1 MAYSEAKVI
10 AGGLAH
16 IPIIIGIFWLIRS
29 YFNKRTNNFELAQKS
44 TKVKPPIKK
53 VENKAVANNKVESK
67 VSDTKK
73 LENKVS
79 DTKKLENK
87 VSDAIKPENKVTKTN
102 KVTNKVS
109 DAIKPENKVTKTN
122 KVTNKVSDAIKPENK
137 SSESISSEIK
147 TVPPKTEENT
157 KIDQKPLNKM
167 KHADVPVNTYRPK
180 TPFIGTVKE
189 NYSLLKEGAIGRVN
203 HITFDLSGGDP
214 FLNYVEG
221 QSVGI
226 MAAGEDT
233 NGKPHK
239 LRLYSIAS
247 TRHGDDFEGNTV
259 SLCVRQLQYEKDGQT
274 INGVCSTYLCDIKP
288 GDQVKITGPVGK
300 EMLLPEDEDANI
312 VMLATGTG
320 IAPMRAYL
328 RRMFEPSE
336 REKNNWNF
344 KGKAW
349 LFMGAPKSANL
360 LYEEDL
366 QRYLQNYPD
375 NFKYT
380 KAISREQQNTKGG
393 RMYIQDRV
401 LESANELFNMI
412 EDEKTHIYLC
422 GLKGM
427 EPGIDEAMTKA
438 AEEKGLNWAELRP
451 QLRKAGRWHVETY

>member
-1 MAYSEAKVI
+1 MYSQAKVI

-16 IPIIIGIFWLIRS
+16 IPVVIAVFYFIFTT
-29 YFNKRTNNFELAQKS
+29 FNKRALKFVEEAK
-44 TKVKPPIKK
+44 TKKPEAKAVETKK
-53 VENKAVANNKVESK
+53 VAVSK
-67 VSDTKK
+67 T
-73 LENKVS
+73 E
-79 DTKKLENK
+79 
-87 VSDAIKPENKVTKTN
+87 A
-102 KVTNKVS
+102 
-109 DAIKPENKVTKTN
+109 
-122 KVTNKVSDAIKPENK
+122 
-137 SSESISSEIK
+137 
-147 TVPPKTEENT
+147 PKTEAPKTEAP
-157 KIDQKPLNKM
+157 KIVKK
-167 KHADVPVNTYRPK
+167 KHADVPVNIYRPK
-180 TPFIGTVKE
+180 TPYEGTVIE

-203 HITFDLSGGDP
+203 HITFDLKDSDP

-221 QSVGI
+221 QSIGI
-226 MAAGEDT
+226 MPAGEDA

-247 TRHGDDFEGNTV
+247 TRHGDDFNGNTV
-259 SLCVRQLQYEKDGQT
+259 SLCVRQLQYEKDGET

-288 GDQVKITGPVGK
+288 GDKVKITGPVGK
-300 EMLLPEDEDANI
+300 EMLLPEEEDSNI

-328 RRMFEPSE
+328 RRMFEPTE
-336 REKNNWNF
+336 KEKNKWNF

-366 QRYLQNYPD
+366 QRYLVDNPD

-438 AEEKGLNWAELRP
+438 AEEKGLNWSELRP
-451 QLRKAGRWHVETY
+451 QLKKAGRWHVETY

>member
-1 MAYSEAKVI
+1 MVYSQAKVI

-16 IPIIIGIFWLIRS
+16 IPIVIGIFYFIMTF
-29 YFNKRTNNFELAQKS
+29 FNKRALEYAEANKS
-44 TKVKPPIKK
+44 KK
-53 VENKAVANNKVESK
+53 VEKKEEIKAKSAAPVKAEI
-67 VSDTKK
+67 KK
-73 LENKVS
+73 PS
-79 DTKKLENK
+79 
-87 VSDAIKPENKVTKTN
+87 
-102 KVTNKVS
+102 
-109 DAIKPENKVTKTN
+109 
-122 KVTNKVSDAIKPENK
+122 
-137 SSESISSEIK
+137 SISAEIK
-147 TVPPKTEENT
+147 TEAPIIQENT
-157 KIDQKPLNKM
+157 NIDKKPMKK
-167 KHADVPVNTYRPK
+167 KHADVPVNIYRPK
-180 TPFIGTVKE
+180 TPYEGTVKE

-203 HITFDLSGGDP
+203 HITFDLKDSDP

-221 QSVGI
+221 QSIGI
-226 MAAGEDT
+226 MPEGVDA

-247 TRHGDDFEGNTV
+247 TRHGDNFEGNTV
-259 SLCVRQLQYEKDGQT
+259 SLCVRQLQYEKDGET
-274 INGVCSTYLCDIKP
+274 VNGVCSTYLCDIKP
-288 GDQVKITGPVGK
+288 GDKVKITGPVGK
-300 EMLLPEDEDANI
+300 EMLLPEEEDANI

-336 REKNNWNF
+336 KEKNNWNF

-366 QRYLQNYPD
+366 QRYLDNYPD

-380 KAISREQQNTKGG
+380 KAISREQQNIKGG

-451 QLRKAGRWHVETY
+451 QLKKAGRWHVETY

>member
-1 MAYSEAKVI
+1 MVYSQAKVI

-16 IPIIIGIFWLIRS
+16 IPIVIGIFYFIMTF
-29 YFNKRTNNFELAQKS
+29 FNKRAIEYAEAN
-44 TKVKPPIKK
+44 KPKK
-53 VENKAVANNKVESK
+53 VEKKVEKPQIKEKTVAPTK
-67 VSDTKK
+67 VEVKTEVQKTTSD
-73 LENKVS
+73 S
-79 DTKKLENK
+79 
-87 VSDAIKPENKVTKTN
+87 P
-102 KVTNKVS
+102 
-109 DAIKPENKVTKTN
+109 
-122 KVTNKVSDAIKPENK
+122 
-137 SSESISSEIK
+137 EIK
-147 TVPPKTEENT
+147 TETPKNKEIPNIE
-157 KIDQKPLNKM
+157 KKPMK
-167 KHADVPVNTYRPK
+167 KHADVPVNIYRPK
-180 TPFIGTVKE
+180 TPYEGTVIE

-203 HITFDLSGGDP
+203 HITFDLKDSDP

-221 QSVGI
+221 QSIGI
-226 MAAGEDT
+226 MPAGEDA

-247 TRHGDDFEGNTV
+247 TRHGDDFNGNTV
-259 SLCVRQLQYEKDGQT
+259 SLCVRQLQYEKDGET

-288 GDQVKITGPVGK
+288 GDKVKITGPVGK
-300 EMLLPEDEDANI
+300 EMLLPDEEDANI

-328 RRMFEPSE
+328 RRMFEATE
-336 REKNNWNF
+336 KEKNKWNF

-366 QRYLQNYPD
+366 QRYLTNYPD

-438 AEEKGLNWAELRP
+438 AEEKGLNWSELRP
-451 QLRKAGRWHVETY
+451 QLKKAGRWHVETY

>member
-1 MAYSEAKVI
+1 MYSQAKVI

-16 IPIIIGIFWLIRS
+16 IPVVIAVFYFILTT
-29 YFNKRTNNFELAQKS
+29 FNKRALKFVEEVK
-44 TKVKPPIKK
+44 TKKPEAKAVEPKK
-53 VENKAVANNKVESK
+53 VAVSKIEAPKAEAPKAEAPKIV
-67 VSDTKK
+67 KK
-73 LENKVS
+73 
-79 DTKKLENK
+79 
-87 VSDAIKPENKVTKTN
+87 
-102 KVTNKVS
+102 
-109 DAIKPENKVTKTN
+109 
-122 KVTNKVSDAIKPENK
+122 
-137 SSESISSEIK
+137 
-147 TVPPKTEENT
+147 
-157 KIDQKPLNKM
+157 
-167 KHADVPVNTYRPK
+167 KHADVPVNIYRPK
-180 TPFIGTVKE
+180 TPYEGTVIE

-203 HITFDLSGGDP
+203 HITFDLKDSDP
-214 FLNYVEG
+214 FLNYIEG
-221 QSVGI
+221 QSIGI
-226 MAAGEDT
+226 MPAGEDA

-247 TRHGDDFEGNTV
+247 TRHGDDFNGNTV
-259 SLCVRQLQYEKDGQT
+259 SLCVRQLQYEKDGET

-288 GDQVKITGPVGK
+288 GDKVKITGPVGK
-300 EMLLPEDEDANI
+300 EMLLPDEEDANI

-328 RRMFEPSE
+328 RRMFEPTE
-336 REKNNWNF
+336 KEKNKWNF

-366 QRYLQNYPD
+366 QRYIAENPD

-438 AEEKGLNWAELRP
+438 AEEKGLNWSELRP
-451 QLRKAGRWHVETY
+451 QLKKAGRWHVETY

>member
-1 MAYSEAKVI
+1 MYSQAKVI

-16 IPIIIGIFWLIRS
+16 IPVVIAVFYFILTT
-29 YFNKRTNNFELAQKS
+29 FNKRALKFVEE
-44 TKVKPPIKK
+44 VKAKK
-53 VENKAVANNKVESK
+53 PETKAVE
-67 VSDTKK
+67 TKK
-73 LENKVS
+73 AAVS
-79 DTKKLENK
+79 KIE
-87 VSDAIKPENKVTKTN
+87 A
-102 KVTNKVS
+102 
-109 DAIKPENKVTKTN
+109 
-122 KVTNKVSDAIKPENK
+122 
-137 SSESISSEIK
+137 
-147 TVPPKTEENT
+147 PKTEAPKTEAP
-157 KIDQKPLNKM
+157 KIVKK
-167 KHADVPVNTYRPK
+167 KHADVPVNIYRPK
-180 TPFIGTVKE
+180 TPYEGTVIE

-203 HITFDLSGGDP
+203 HITFDLKDSDP

-221 QSVGI
+221 QSIGI
-226 MAAGEDT
+226 MPAGEDA

-247 TRHGDDFEGNTV
+247 TRHGDDFNGNTV
-259 SLCVRQLQYEKDGQT
+259 SLCVRQLQYEKDGET

-288 GDQVKITGPVGK
+288 GDKVKITGPVGK
-300 EMLLPEDEDANI
+300 EMLLPDEEDANI

-328 RRMFEPSE
+328 RRMFEPTE
-336 REKNNWNF
+336 KEKNKWNF

-366 QRYLQNYPD
+366 QRYIAENPD

-438 AEEKGLNWAELRP
+438 AEEKGLNWSELRP
-451 QLRKAGRWHVETY
+451 QLKKAGRWHVETY

>member
-1 MAYSEAKVI
+1 MVYSQAKVI

-16 IPIIIGIFWLIRS
+16 IPIVIGVFYFIMTF
-29 YFNKRTNNFELAQKS
+29 FNKRAIDYAEANKPKKVEKKVVE
-44 TKVKPPIKK
+44 TKVKAKETSSVNAETKTEAPLK
-53 VENKAVANNKVESK
+53 VENS
-67 VSDTKK
+67 
-73 LENKVS
+73 
-79 DTKKLENK
+79 
-87 VSDAIKPENKVTKTN
+87 
-102 KVTNKVS
+102 
-109 DAIKPENKVTKTN
+109 
-122 KVTNKVSDAIKPENK
+122 
-137 SSESISSEIK
+137 
-147 TVPPKTEENT
+147 
-157 KIDQKPLNKM
+157 KIDKKTM
-167 KHADVPVNTYRPK
+167 KKKHADVPVNIYRPK
-180 TPFIGTVKE
+180 TPFEGTVIG

-203 HITFDLSGGDP
+203 HITFDLKGSDP

-221 QSVGI
+221 QSIGI
-226 MAAGEDT
+226 MPVGEDA

-259 SLCVRQLQYEKDGQT
+259 SLCVRQLQYEKDGET

-288 GDQVKITGPVGK
+288 GDKVKITGPVGK
-300 EMLLPEDEDANI
+300 EMLLPEEEDANI

-328 RRMFEPSE
+328 RRMFEATE
-336 REKNNWNF
+336 KEKNKWNF

-366 QRYLQNYPD
+366 QRYLENYPD

-401 LESANELFNMI
+401 LESANEIFNMI

-438 AEEKGLNWAELRP
+438 AAEKGLNWSELRP
-451 QLRKAGRWHVETY
+451 QLKKAGRWHVETY

>member
-1 MAYSEAKVI
+1 MYSQAKVI

-16 IPIIIGIFWLIRS
+16 IPVVIAVFYFILTT
-29 YFNKRTNNFELAQKS
+29 FNKRALKFVEEAK
-44 TKVKPPIKK
+44 TKKPEAKAVEPKK
-53 VENKAVANNKVESK
+53 VAVSK
-67 VSDTKK
+67 I
-73 LENKVS
+73 E
-79 DTKKLENK
+79 
-87 VSDAIKPENKVTKTN
+87 A
-102 KVTNKVS
+102 
-109 DAIKPENKVTKTN
+109 
-122 KVTNKVSDAIKPENK
+122 
-137 SSESISSEIK
+137 
-147 TVPPKTEENT
+147 PKTEAPQTEVPKT
-157 KIDQKPLNKM
+157 EAPKIVKK
-167 KHADVPVNTYRPK
+167 KHADVPVNIYRPK
-180 TPFIGTVKE
+180 TPYEGTVIA

-203 HITFDLSGGDP
+203 HITFDLKDSDP

-221 QSVGI
+221 QSIGI
-226 MAAGEDT
+226 MPAGEDA

-247 TRHGDDFEGNTV
+247 TRHGDDFNGNTV
-259 SLCVRQLQYEKDGQT
+259 SLCVRQLQYEKDGET

-288 GDQVKITGPVGK
+288 GDKVKITGPVGK
-300 EMLLPEDEDANI
+300 EMLLPDEEDANI

-328 RRMFEPSE
+328 RRMFEPTE
-336 REKNNWNF
+336 KEKNKWNF

-366 QRYLQNYPD
+366 QRYIAENPD

-438 AEEKGLNWAELRP
+438 AEEKGLNWSELRP
-451 QLRKAGRWHVETY
+451 QLKKAGRWHVETY